1 MDAGCRVEY
10 CFCRVELLEACLCCM
25 ALECCREVRKPY
37 SAVWMLGDTGNS
49 CWKEPAR
56 DEPCSCSISWRILVE
71 ELILYAELLGVAG
84 LRVETL

>member
-1 MDAGCRVEY
+1 MDAGCRVEC

-25 ALECCREVRKPY
+25 ALECCREVRKPILPCR
-37 SAVWMLGDTGNS
+37 MLGDTGNS

-84 LRVETL
+84 LRVEAL